1 MEVLQI
7 YWGRESC
14 CLVLVSGLSSSLV
27 LARVRALLDYVRT
40 TAAAEV
46 LRARYPH
53 LSPCCIVMPDESPTR
68 SEIEQ
73 RSLARPLH
81 TAEAG
86 EHPPCAALAGCSA
99 RLHLFP
105 RAATW
110 TRERVGST
118 ARAVLFAPTPSRI
131 ARYGPPCSHT

>member
-14 CLVLVSGLSSSLV
+14 CLVLVYGLSSSLV

-53 LSPCCIVMPDESPTR
+53 LSPCCIVMPQESPTR

-73 RSLARPLH
+73 RSLARPCLQRR
-81 TAEAG
+81 
-86 EHPPCAALAGCSA
+86 LAN
-99 RLHLFP
+99 
-105 RAATW
+105 
-110 TRERVGST
+110 TRHVPLWLVFLLDYT
-118 ARAVLFAPTPSRI
+118 
-131 ARYGPPCSHT
+131 CSHAPRREHEN